1 MRFVLRSLQPCWK
14 TSSVNENPAYPA
26 CQVIIAA
33 LCRVCANSPSP
44 HAARSAVSR
53 DIRAAQS
60 SPKLKDLFW
69 TRTSRLFT
77 PSGYHLRSLLCARA
91 NSPLP
96 HAAQQRI
103 AATFVAHSLQPSG
116 RIRVLHSG
124 TAIGHDSRV
133 QHSGV
138 ALGHR
143 TRVQHLGTALGYS
156 SRARHSRYSTRLQHS
171 GIALGST
178 SLRCCALCS

>member
-33 LCRVCANSPSP
+33 LCRVRANSPSP

-77 PSGYHLRSLLCARA
+77 P
-91 NSPLP
+91 
-96 HAAQQRI
+96 QVI
-103 AATFVAHSLQPSG
+103 IF
-116 RIRVLHSG
+116 
-124 TAIGHDSRV
+124 
-133 QHSGV
+133 
-138 ALGHR
+138 ALGYS
-143 TRVQHLGTALGYS
+143 TRLGRSGTALGYS
-156 SRARHSRYSTRLQHS
+156 A
-171 GIALGST
+171 GAALGYIT
-178 SLRCCALCS
+178 RAQHLC

>member
-1 MRFVLRSLQPCWK
+1 MKQTTTQPSTVLEDFRWQRKSRPSSLPSYHRRSLPCVREQPF
-14 TSSVNENPAYPA
+14 
-26 CQVIIAA
+26 
-33 LCRVCANSPSP
+33 
-44 HAARSAVSR
+44 AARCPAAVSR
-53 DIRAAQS
+53 DIRAVPS
-60 SPKLKDLFW
+60 SSKLKDLFW

-143 TRVQHLGTALGYS
+143 TRVQHAGTALGNS
-156 SRARHSRYSTRLQHS
+156 SWARHSRYSTRLQYS